1 MSCQVGICG
10 EQRATLNKVGIGLV
24 SSQELGSAGRCLQ
37 QLRGVFD
44 DDAVPD
50 APVAAVLK
58 RWRLLAFTGALHW
71 ACKLPGSACKGHFP

>member
-1 MSCQVGICG
+1 MSCQVGTCG
-10 EQRATLNKVGIGLV
+10 EQRATLKKVGIGLV
-24 SSQELGSAGRCLQ
+24 SSQELRSAGRCLQ

-50 APVAAVLK
+50 APVAAILK
-58 RWRLLAFTGALHW
+58 VWRLLALTRALHW